1 MCTPAGE
8 IPDSIGCMTA
18 LTVLTMAQNQLVGEI
33 PEGVGNLPQLTMLLL
48 SHNQLSGR
56 KCTGHV
62 EWYDALTP
70 VGLISV
76 F

>member
-8 IPDSIGCMTA
+8 LPDSVGCMTA

-48 SHNQLSGR
+48 SHNQLSGDNSSR
-56 KCTGHV
+56 SRV
-62 EWYDALTP
+62 VVWRAN
-70 VGLISV
+70 VSV
-76 F
+76 LNMCV